1 MKISTLILTLLAVSL
16 IAALAFSLGRI
27 FERMATVQTEVGG
40 LKNRVSDL
48 EQVNVKREIKWK
60 WVKRIGSHLPVVG
73 KHIDR
78 E

>member
-1 MKISTLILTLLAVSL
+1 MKISTLILTLLVVSI

-27 FERMATVQTEVGG
+27 FERMAAVQTEIGG
-40 LKNRVSDL
+40 LAGRVSDL
-48 EQVNVKREIKWK
+48 EQVNARRELKWK

-73 KHIDR
+73 KHIGQ